1 MIENLA
7 PHSFLLFDLSRV
19 CSASTI
25 SRDIVI
31 STAFHPYH
39 STEIFLKKKK
49 NKKVVNEN
57 KRSHSELY
65 VYKRKI
71 NKLLHQKRKRK
82 KLGRSLSFYNTQ
94 GLHA

>member
-7 PHSFLLFDLSRV
+7 LHSFLLFDLSRV

-31 STAFHPYH
+31 STVFHPYH
-39 STEIFLKKKK
+39 STEIFLKKENKK

-57 KRSHSELY
+57 KRSNSELY

-71 NKLLHQKRKRK
+71 NKLLH
-82 KLGRSLSFYNTQ
+82 
-94 GLHA
+94 